1 MEFFVFL
8 IVGAIVAIFNFCIE
22 GSKFSK
28 KLKQYQVESDKYLK
42 NKDFSFSKRI
52 HIDIGNQNKLEFLVD
67 DNKKQFALLSC
78 KPKVSFLSGEEQI
91 SEENFSINIFNFS
104 DMINFELLL
113 DSDEVLQG
121 RGLAATG
128 GALLF
133 GAAGAVIGSSGQ
145 RKVLKTNRSIVINIY
160 LNKID
165 CPVITINFPT
175 VIKNDSFSIQNYD
188 SQLQQAK
195 TLQGVLY
202 YIEQQNK
209 NAKQN
214 VKNEN
219 DITIKIKQLNELK
232 EQGLISDEEFEN
244 KRKELL
250 NNL

>member
-1 MEFFVFL
+1 MEFWIFV
-8 IVGAIVAIFNFCIE
+8 IVGVIVLIFYIWIE
-22 GSKFSK
+22 SVKFAK
-28 KLKQYQVESDKYLK
+28 KLKKYQTESDKYLK
-42 NKDFSFSKRI
+42 NKNFSFSKRI
-52 HIDIGNQNKLEFLVD
+52 PIDIGNQNKLEFIID

-78 KPKVSFLSGEEQI
+78 KPKTSFLSDEELI
-91 SEENFSINIFNFS
+91 SEENFSMNIFNFS

-113 DSDEVLQG
+113 DNDEVLQG

-175 VIKNDSFSIQNYD
+175 VIRNDFSSVQYYD
-188 SQLQQAK
+188 LQLQQAK

-209 NAKQN
+209 NTKQMITR
-214 VKNEN
+214 EN
-219 DITIKIKQLNELK
+219 DITSKIKQINELK

-244 KRKELL
+244 KRKKLL
-250 NNL
+250 DNL